1 MDATGL
7 LQTPASNIGTALA
20 GRLPGLTVLQRS
32 GVPGGEMMEFYIR
45 GRSTINGQQPL
56 ILVDG
61 VPRDFTA
68 LDPREVATISVLK
81 DASATTVYGV
91 RGANGVIMLTTKRGH
106 LGKAKIDS
114 TIEQSLTAPKL
125 MPDKTRPY
133 VYALLCNQEA

>member
-81 DASATTVYGV
+81 DRSEEHTSE
-91 RGANGVIMLTTKRGH
+91 L
-106 LGKAKIDS
+106 
-114 TIEQSLTAPKL
+114 QSL
-125 MPDKTRPY
+125 MRIS
-133 VYALLCNQEA
+133 YAVFCLKKKNKKDTYTQTN